1 MIYAIIELCIGRE
14 NMNIKS
20 KKTLNILSKILFGPV
35 LIYAIIN
42 AIRFFDV
49 YADVILRRLVY

>member
-1 MIYAIIELCIGRE
+1 
-14 NMNIKS
+14 MNIKS
-20 KKTLNILSKILFGPV
+20 EKTLNILSKILFGPV

-42 AIRFFDV
+42 TIRFFDV